1 MSRLLFSAR
10 MQESIPPLPIGRSGT
25 MRAEPVTNVAGEHAV
40 LVREGDRT
48 RALVAAT
55 RSAAGEALLLMP
67 LDEEVEVRVDG
78 DALAMYVASGSVSAP
93 GSGGGLAAWASFIGL
108 LLLLVI
114 VGFAVLGS
122 LTFFGWLFGSA
133 LGAR

>member
-1 MSRLLFSAR
+1 
-10 MQESIPPLPIGRSGT
+10 

-40 LVREGDRT
+40 LVRDGDRT

-55 RSAAGEALLLMP
+55 RSGEGETLLVMP

-78 DALAMYVASGSVSAP
+78 DALAMYVAMGSVSAP
-93 GSGGGLAAWASFIGL
+93 GRGAGLAGWASFIGL
-108 LLLLVI
+108 LLLLAI

-122 LTFFGWLFGSA
+122 LTFFSWLFGSV
-133 LGAR
+133 LGPR

>member
-1 MSRLLFSAR
+1 
-10 MQESIPPLPIGRSGT
+10 MQDSLPPLPIGRSGT

-40 LVREGDRT
+40 LVRDGDRT

-55 RSAAGEALLLMP
+55 RSGSGETLLVMP

-78 DALAMYVASGSVSAP
+78 DALAMYVAMGSVSVP
-93 GSGGGLAAWASFIGL
+93 GRGAGLAGWASFIGL
-108 LLLLVI
+108 LLLLLI

-122 LTFFGWLFGSA
+122 LTFFSWLFGTV

>member
-1 MSRLLFSAR
+1 
-10 MQESIPPLPIGRSGT
+10 

-40 LVREGDRT
+40 LVRDGDRT

-55 RSAAGEALLLMP
+55 RSGAGETLLVMP

-78 DALAMYVASGSVSAP
+78 DALAMYVAMGSVSAP
-93 GSGGGLAAWASFIGL
+93 GRGGAGLAGWASFIGL

-122 LTFFGWLFGSA
+122 LTFFSWLFGSA

>member
-1 MSRLLFSAR
+1 
-10 MQESIPPLPIGRSGT
+10 

-40 LVREGDRT
+40 LVRDGDRT

-55 RSAAGEALLLMP
+55 RSGSGETLLVMP

-78 DALAMYVASGSVSAP
+78 DALALYVASGSVPAP
-93 GSGGGLAAWASFIGL
+93 AGGGALPTWASAIGL
-108 LLLLVI
+108 LLLLAI

-133 LGAR
+133 LGSR